1 MLNISDEEKQ
11 ALLNQHSRPYD
22 GYQTLRFPEP
32 DNRIY
37 TYDSAGDKGGVTI
50 NNKGEVKPYTNVGIN
65 ESVAEPHYGAFDYVE
80 NEMIEGEVDEY
91 FYFDV
96 SDEGIENEEEKRQ
109 KRKDDLNSALSIF
122 GKKEDDDE
130 YKELSMYNPYYDN
143 EEGSNFDFDDDD
155 ENKLDES
162 ERMCECGGMYNENVC
177 EVCGGSYMGVNEDI
191 TEPYSEIDFS
201 NYDFDSKGPEQ
212 FKDENMDNNEEL
224 FPSYDSDG
232 NFLGMGKSSGDMEL
246 DGEEMYPNEK
256 PAYEFDSPG
265 PYGSTNT
272 FEGVENPEKVKQSIK
287 ESLNWFKRFSKFN

>member
-1 MLNISDEEKQ
+1 MRYMLNISDEEKQ

-80 NEMIEGEVDEY
+80 DE
-91 FYFDV
+91 
-96 SDEGIENEEEKRQ
+96 
-109 KRKDDLNSALSIF
+109 
-122 GKKEDDDE
+122 
-130 YKELSMYNPYYDN
+130 
-143 EEGSNFDFDDDD
+143 
-155 ENKLDES
+155 
-162 ERMCECGGMYNENVC
+162 MCECGGMYNEGVC
-177 EVCGGSYMGVNEDI
+177 NECGGSYMGVNEDI

-212 FKDENMDNNEEL
+212 FQHDDVYSLDDEN
-224 FPSYDSDG
+224 
-232 NFLGMGKSSGDMEL
+232 DMSL
-246 DGEEMYPNEK
+246 DLSADGEEMYPNEK

-272 FEGVENPEKVKQSIK
+272 FEGVENPEKVKDSIK
-287 ESLNWFKRFSKFN
+287 ESLNWFKRFSNFN

>member
-1 MLNISDEEKQ
+1 MRYMLNISDEEKQ

-80 NEMIEGEVDEY
+80 NEMIEGEVDEF

-96 SDEGIENEEEKRQ
+96 SDEVIENEEEKRQ

-122 GKKEDDDE
+122 GKKED
-130 YKELSMYNPYYDN
+130 N
-143 EEGSNFDFDDDD
+143 D

-162 ERMCECGGMYNENVC
+162 ERMCECGGMYNEGVC
-177 EVCGGSYMGVNEDI
+177 NECGGSYMNEDI
-191 TEPYSEIDFS
+191 SEPYSEIDFS

-212 FKDENMDNNEEL
+212 FKDENMDNDEEL

-256 PAYEFDSPG
+256 PAYEFESPG